1 MTTTA
6 AGAPSIPA
14 GILVAGTRAE
24 VHRLSPGAIAL
35 PLRRAM
41 ADRCRR
47 LARGHFAKAREAQGF
62 ADAEHHQAE
71 GRAWMRE
78 ARRWATRTDG
88 DA

>member
-1 MTTTA
+1 MTTLA
-6 AGAPSIPA
+6 AGAAAIPA

-24 VHRLSPGAIAL
+24 VHRLCPADIA
-35 PLRRAM
+35 PALRRAM
-41 ADRCRR
+41 VERCRR
-47 LARGHFAKAREAQGF
+47 LGRGHFAKAREAQGF